1 MNIKIISNILLVC
14 LILISLIVPSK
25 HVLHIFQQNR
35 YDYKRYFDWI
45 INYFKNNLIIVF
57 VYLVLISISFFL
69 KSINSVIIYV
79 SIIYGIIAFIFFYK
93 ESKKEY
99 IKPLVYT
106 SRVKRQ
112 IFVLLLLD
120 LIVIVLFL
128 HYFDEL
134 YLLLFLFISLIMN
147 WILILLANF
156 LLMPIEKLVQN
167 YYLNDAK
174 KKLRSHLSLIN
185 IGITGSFGKTSS
197 KNIIQSIIS
206 EEYRSLMTPASFNT
220 PMGITRTIREQLKPS
235 HQVFVCEMGADHV
248 GDIKYLSDFVN
259 PKIGIVTSIGI
270 QHLSTFK
277 SLENIIKEKMI
288 LIEKLPSD
296 GIGIINYDNEY
307 IREYNI
313 KNSCKI
319 IKYGIDNSDVDYQ
332 AVNIKYSPKGS
343 KFKVKTK
350 EKTYSFETKLLG
362 KHNISN
368 ILAGIALAR
377 ELNVEWKD
385 IIKAVKY
392 IPYIEHRLEVKT
404 INGLKFID
412 NAFNSNPVGA
422 KMSLEVM
429 KMMPK
434 KRIIVTP
441 GMIDLGSKQKEVN
454 YDFGYSMKDNI
465 DIAILVGETQ
475 TLPIKQGLD
484 DSGFKSDNIYVVKT
498 VKEAFALV
506 YSIATNKDTIL
517 LENDLPDAFNV

>member
-1 MNIKIISNILLVC
+1 M
-14 LILISLIVPSK
+14 
-25 HVLHIFQQNR
+25 
-35 YDYKRYFDWI
+35 
-45 INYFKNNLIIVF
+45 
-57 VYLVLISISFFL
+57 
-69 KSINSVIIYV
+69 
-79 SIIYGIIAFIFFYK
+79 
-93 ESKKEY
+93 
-99 IKPLVYT
+99 
-106 SRVKRQ
+106 
-112 IFVLLLLD
+112 
-120 LIVIVLFL
+120 LF
-128 HYFDEL
+128 
-134 YLLLFLFISLIMN
+134 
-147 WILILLANF
+147 
-156 LLMPIEKLVQN
+156 
-167 YYLNDAK
+167 
-174 KKLRSHLSLIN
+174 RS
-185 IGITGSFGKTSS
+185 
-197 KNIIQSIIS
+197 
-206 EEYRSLMTPASFNT
+206 
-220 PMGITRTIREQLKPS
+220 
-235 HQVFVCEMGADHV
+235 
-248 GDIKYLSDFVN
+248 
-259 PKIGIVTSIGI
+259 
-270 QHLSTFK
+270 
-277 SLENIIKEKMI
+277 
-288 LIEKLPSD
+288 
-296 GIGIINYDNEY
+296 
-307 IREYNI
+307 
-313 KNSCKI
+313 
-319 IKYGIDNSDVDYQ
+319 
-332 AVNIKYSPKGS
+332 
-343 KFKVKTK
+343 
-350 EKTYSFETKLLG
+350 KLLG

-434 KRIIVTP
+434 ERIIVTP